1 MIGKQPPRT
10 LNMTAKQQRLF
21 KLIIALRWG
30 TPASGALKDELQCS
44 IPTLH
49 RLIKE
54 IRETYGSDI
63 IFHQSTKRYEMKHP
77 GSLTPQ
83 LLNQIEKLVQS
94 LKAEPL
100 VASNKLKPNS
110 LKQNISVS
118 LHLTR
123 LKALNDLTEQ
133 TADMNRSD
141 HIESALDLYFK
152 KLKIDY

>member
-1 MIGKQPPRT
+1 
-10 LNMTAKQQRLF
+10 MTAKQQRLF

-30 TPASGALKDELQCS
+30 TPASSALKDELQCS

-63 IFHQSTKRYEMKHP
+63 VFHQSTKRYEMKHP

-94 LKAEPL
+94 LKTEPQL
-100 VASNKLKPNS
+100 VIKLKSNS

-118 LHLTR
+118 LHQSR

-152 KLKIDY
+152 QLNIDC

>member
-1 MIGKQPPRT
+1 MIGKQTTST

-30 TPASGALKDELQCS
+30 APASSALKDELQCS

-83 LLNQIEKLVQS
+83 LLNQVEKLVQS
-94 LKAEPL
+94 LKTEPQ
-100 VASNKLKPNS
+100 VTSKLKSNS

-123 LKALNDLTEQ
+123 LKTLNDLTEQ
-133 TADMNRSD
+133 TANMNRSD

>member
-1 MIGKQPPRT
+1 LSGKQSTST
-10 LNMTAKQQRLF
+10 LNITAKQQRLF

-30 TPASGALKDELQCS
+30 TPASSALKDELQCS

-54 IRETYGSDI
+54 IRESYNSDI
-63 IFHQSTKRYEMKHP
+63 VFHHGSKRYEMKHP

-94 LKAEPL
+94 LKTEPQI
-100 VASNKLKPNS
+100 ASNKLKSNS

-118 LHLTR
+118 LHQSR
-123 LKALNDLTEQ
+123 LKVLNDLTEQ
-133 TADMNRSD
+133 TAGMNRSD

-152 KLKIDY
+152 NLKIDY

>member
-1 MIGKQPPRT
+1 MIGKQSTST

-30 TPASGALKDELQCS
+30 TPASSALKDELQCS

-63 IFHQSTKRYEMKHP
+63 VFHQSTKRYEMKHP

-94 LKAEPL
+94 LKTEPQL
-100 VASNKLKPNS
+100 VIKLKSNS

-118 LHLTR
+118 LHQSR

-152 KLKIDY
+152 QLNIDC

>member
-1 MIGKQPPRT
+1 MIGKQSTST

-30 TPASGALKDELQCS
+30 TPASSALKDELQCS

-83 LLNQIEKLVQS
+83 LLNQVEKLVQS
-94 LKAEPL
+94 LKTEPQ
-100 VASNKLKPNS
+100 VTSKLKSNS

-123 LKALNDLTEQ
+123 LKTLNDLTEQ
-133 TADMNRSD
+133 TANMNRSD

>member
-1 MIGKQPPRT
+1 LIGKQTTST

-30 TPASGALKDELQCS
+30 TPASSALKDELQCS

-63 IFHQSTKRYEMKHP
+63 IFHHSSKRYEMKDA

-83 LLNQIEKLVQS
+83 LLNQIEKLIQP
-94 LKAEPL
+94 LKTEL
-100 VASNKLKPNS
+100 QVATKQKPNN

-118 LHLTR
+118 LSLTR
-123 LKALNDLTEQ
+123 LKTLNDLTEQ
-133 TADMNRSD
+133 TANMNRSD

-152 KLKIDY
+152 KLNIDH

>member
-1 MIGKQPPRT
+1 
-10 LNMTAKQQRLF
+10 MTAKQQRLF

-30 TPASGALKDELQCS
+30 TPASSALKDELQCS

-63 IFHQSTKRYEMKHP
+63 IFHHSSKRYEMKDA

-83 LLNQIEKLVQS
+83 LLNQIEKLIQP
-94 LKAEPL
+94 LKTEL
-100 VASNKLKPNS
+100 QVATKQKPNN

-118 LHLTR
+118 LSLTR
-123 LKALNDLTEQ
+123 LKTLNDLTEQ
-133 TADMNRSD
+133 TANMNRSD

-152 KLKIDY
+152 KLKHRSLIHFLRWNNH

>member
-1 MIGKQPPRT
+1 MIGKQSTST

-30 TPASGALKDELQCS
+30 TPASSALKDELQCS

-94 LKAEPL
+94 LKSEPQ
-100 VASNKLKPNS
+100 VATKLKSNS

-123 LKALNDLTEQ
+123 LKTLNDLTEQ
-133 TADMNRSD
+133 TANMNRSD

>member
-1 MIGKQPPRT
+1 MIGKQSTST

-30 TPASGALKDELQCS
+30 TPASSALKDELQCS

-63 IFHQSTKRYEMKHP
+63 VFHQSTKRYEMKHP

-83 LLNQIEKLVQS
+83 LLNQVEKLVQS
-94 LKAEPL
+94 LKTEPQ
-100 VASNKLKPNS
+100 VTSKLKSNS

-118 LHLTR
+118 LHQSR

-152 KLKIDY
+152 QLNIDC

>member
-1 MIGKQPPRT
+1 MIGKQTTST

-30 TPASGALKDELQCS
+30 TPASSALKDELQCS

-83 LLNQIEKLVQS
+83 LLNQVEKLVQS
-94 LKAEPL
+94 LKTEPQ
-100 VASNKLKPNS
+100 VTSKLKSNS

-123 LKALNDLTEQ
+123 LKTLNDLTEQ
-133 TADMNRSD
+133 TANMNRSD

>member
-1 MIGKQPPRT
+1 MIGKQSTST

-30 TPASGALKDELQCS
+30 TPASSALKDELQCL

-63 IFHQSTKRYEMKHP
+63 VFHQSTKRYEMKHP

-94 LKAEPL
+94 LKTEPQL
-100 VASNKLKPNS
+100 VIKLKSNS

-118 LHLTR
+118 LHQSR

-152 KLKIDY
+152 QLNIDC

>member
-1 MIGKQPPRT
+1 MIGKQTTST

-30 TPASGALKDELQCS
+30 TPASSALKDELQCS

-83 LLNQIEKLVQS
+83 LLNQVEKLVQS
-94 LKAEPL
+94 LKTEPQ
-100 VASNKLKPNS
+100 VTSKLKSNS

-123 LKALNDLTEQ
+123 LKTLNDLTEQ
-133 TADMNRSD
+133 TANMNRSD
-141 HIESALDLYFK
+141 HIESALELYFK

>member
-1 MIGKQPPRT
+1 MIGKQTTST

-30 TPASGALKDELQCS
+30 TPASSALKDELQCS

-63 IFHQSTKRYEMKHP
+63 IFHHSSKRYEMKDA

-83 LLNQIEKLVQS
+83 LLNQIEKLIQP
-94 LKAEPL
+94 LKTEL
-100 VASNKLKPNS
+100 QVATKQKPNN

-118 LHLTR
+118 LSLTR
-123 LKALNDLTEQ
+123 LKTLNDLTEQ
-133 TADMNRSD
+133 TANMNRSD

-152 KLKIDY
+152 KLNIDH

>member
-1 MIGKQPPRT
+1 MGHTCIER
-10 LNMTAKQQRLF
+10 
-21 KLIIALRWG
+21 I
-30 TPASGALKDELQCS
+30 KDELQCS

-63 IFHQSTKRYEMKHP
+63 IFHHSSKRYEMKDA

-83 LLNQIEKLVQS
+83 LLNQIEKLIQP
-94 LKAEPL
+94 LKTEL
-100 VASNKLKPNS
+100 QVATKQKPNN

-118 LHLTR
+118 LSLTR
-123 LKALNDLTEQ
+123 LKTLNDLTEQ
-133 TADMNRSD
+133 TANMNRSD

-152 KLKIDY
+152 KLNIDH